1 MSNSQQLSF
10 APVVA
15 ENLKHYQLAS
25 AASSIVS
32 RRQAEFYPTSST
44 IYTYNG
50 NNKIEIPI
58 FSGSEFIDTDN
69 SHLRFELR
77 TIGTHDGSNNDFQR
91 SLAEGGA
98 HNLFSSIEL
107 RTNQGV
113 LIEKIDEY
121 PKLYNIL
128 SNLFDS
134 PDRIQNVEWI
144 AGDSLEDEP
153 SPHEPFRR
161 LTGGWTLTADPTIA
175 SAGTDGAATTELK
188 VGDVVIAK
196 TAAGVQVYKGHVV
209 SISSDDSIEVS
220 PAVNASSAVAGDGA
234 ILYTQQQPARVSA
247 CKPSNTS
254 LDTAGIELNLQPFLG
269 ALKNGREYMPL
280 FLMGGVNLVFYLNRP
295 EYAMNISRDQAVS
308 ASATLD
314 YQIRNVRYITSMV
327 KPSQQVRAE
336 YQKLYNQGDLKYVFQ
351 TFYHSSTPLTGS
363 QGSYNYNLQV
373 AKNSLNNVFFVIQN
387 ARANAISNT
396 ASSLTDTL
404 TYDANTF
411 IDAGLSNYYV
421 QIGGE
426 KYPQQEINVS
436 DEFMTEAF
444 SHALKSMNKHSSSV
458 DDVRLSPYKWRKIN
472 ENSDT
477 GAYDSSHKAIFV
489 VSLAK
494 EVGDPAG
501 GMNTKNAGNSIQ
513 LVMNFNTEHK
523 LNTSVADRYF
533 HFFATHTQ
541 GFSLSAQN
549 GLKVFW

>member
-25 AASSIVS
+25 TASSIVS
-32 RRQAEFYPTSST
+32 RRQAEFYPNSNST
-44 IYTYNG
+44 YTYNG
-50 NNKIEIPI
+50 NNKIEIPL
-58 FSGSEFIDTDN
+58 FSGSEFLDSDS
-69 SHLRFELR
+69 SHLRFQLR
-77 TIGTHDGSNNDFQR
+77 TIGTHDGSNNDFRR

-98 HNLFSSIEL
+98 HNLFSSVEL
-107 RTNQGV
+107 RTNEGV

-121 PKLYNIL
+121 HKLYNII
-128 SNLFDS
+128 SNLFHS
-134 PDRIQNVEWI
+134 PDRVQNVEWI
-144 AGDSLEDEP
+144 HGDSLEDEP
-153 SPHEPFRR
+153 SPHDPIKK
-161 LTGGWTLTADPTIA
+161 LNGTWALTADDETL
-175 SAGTDGAATTELK
+175 AGTSSLATSQLK
-188 VGDVVIAK
+188 IGDRVVAK
-196 TAAGVQVYKGHVV
+196 TPAGVQVYSGVV
-209 SISSDDSIEVS
+209 HTVTSNTSVDVV
-220 PAVNASSAVAGDGA
+220 PAPDKASSGA

-254 LDTAGIELNLQPFLG
+254 LDSVGIELNLQPFLG
-269 ALKNGREYMPL
+269 CLKFTNEYMPL
-280 FLMGGVNLVFYLNRP
+280 FLMGGVNLVLNLNRP

-314 YQIRNVRYITSMV
+314 YQIRDIRYVASMI

-351 TFYHSSTPLTGS
+351 TFYHSSTPLSGG
-363 QGSYNYNLQV
+363 QGSYTYNLQV
-373 AKNSLNNVFFVIQN
+373 AKNSLNNAFFVIQN
-387 ARANAISNT
+387 SRANAVSNT

-404 TYDANTF
+404 TYDVNTF
-411 IDAGLSNYYV
+411 IDAGLSKYHF

-436 DEFMTEAF
+436 DEFMAEAF
-444 SHALKSMNKHSSSV
+444 SHALKSMNKHSSGV

-477 GAYDSSHKAIFV
+477 GAYDSSHKAIFI
-489 VSLAK
+489 VSFNK

-501 GMNTKNAGNSIQ
+501 GLNTKNAGNSMQ
-513 LVMNFNTEHK
+513 LVMEFDAEHK

-541 GFSLSAQN
+541 GFSLAAQ
-549 GLKVFW
+549 GGVKVFS